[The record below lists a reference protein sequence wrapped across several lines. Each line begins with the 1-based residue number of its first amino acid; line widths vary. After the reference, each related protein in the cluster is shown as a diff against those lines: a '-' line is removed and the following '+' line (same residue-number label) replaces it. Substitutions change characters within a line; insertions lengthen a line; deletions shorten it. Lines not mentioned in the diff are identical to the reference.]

1 MKITDKFW
9 AISHGLS
16 LSLIFL
22 VFLHV
27 LGLYSLPTLRDI
39 QSNHLGKYQSYDSYK
54 SFVSAKQNSIVDETK
69 EIIQKNY
76 VEPIDMSGS
85 YIEKA
90 YVEWLVSS
98 LKDPFSEY
106 LNGKE
111 LEYFS
116 ESLRGNFAGI
126 GAVITSVDDGV
137 VIREVLQ
144 DSPAYK
150 AQLKVGDI
158 ITMVNTGSLRGVTT
172 TEAVSLIR
180 WKPGTAVDITY
191 RRWGLINKINI
202 IRSIVKV
209 PSIESEKTKD
219 GVLYIRVKMFWQDTA
234 RDFSEILMKNNSKEI
249 KALVIDLRDNGGWL
263 LSAAQEMLSHFF
275 KEDTVVLRDRW
286 RKNSGGKYLS
296 WWLFEEE
303 VKTSNTNPIM
313 TNLPI
318 VVLVNENS
326 ASASEIFAWAIQ
338 DLKRWKVIGRKTYG
352 KWSVQQPFEL
362 SDGSQIKITIARWFT
377 PLNHSIDKLGIT
389 PDITLEP
396 IPIDAS
402 MEKIV
407 SLLGQE
413 KSKALELAKKLT
425 Q

>member
-1 MKITDKFW
+1 MKITDKFG

-90 YVEWLVSS
+90 YVEGLVSS

-172 TEAVSLIR
+172 TEAVNLIR
-180 WKPGTAVDITY
+180 GKPGTAVDITY
-191 RRWGLINKINI
+191 RRGGLINKINI

-219 GVLYIRVKMFWQDTA
+219 GFLYIRVKMFGQDTA
-234 RDFSEILMKNNSKEI
+234 RDFSEILLKNNPKEI
-249 KALVIDLRDNGGWL
+249 KALVIDLRDNGGGL

-275 KEDTVVLRDRW
+275 KEDTVVLRDRG
-286 RKNSGGKYLS
+286 RKNNGGKYLS
-296 WWLFEEE
+296 GGLFEEE

-326 ASASEIFAWAIQ
+326 ASASEIFAGAIQ
-338 DLKRWKVIGRKTYG
+338 DLKRGKVIGRKTYG
-352 KWSVQQPFEL
+352 KGSVQQPFEL

-402 MEKIV
+402 MEKIL

>member
-27 LGLYSLPTLRDI
+27 FWFYSLPTLRDI
-39 QSNHLGKYQSYDSYK
+39 WWGDNSNHQINTIYK
-54 SFVSAKQNSIVDETK
+54 PFSSIKQNTIIDETK

-76 VEPIDMSGS
+76 IEPIDMSGS

-90 YVEWLVSS
+90 YVQWLVSS

-106 LNGKE
+106 LSGKE

-126 GAVITSVDDGV
+126 GAVIAKAEDGV
-137 VIREVLQ
+137 VIREILQ

-150 AQLKVGDI
+150 AQLKIGDV
-158 ITMVNTGSLRGVTT
+158 ITMVNTGSLRWVTT
-172 TEAVSLIR
+172 TEAVALIR
-180 WKPGTAVDITY
+180 WKPGTTVTLSY
-191 RRWGLINKINI
+191 RRWGLMNKIDI
-202 IRSIVKV
+202 VRSIVKV

-219 GVLYIRVKMFWQDTA
+219 GILYIQVKMFWQDTA
-234 RDFSEILMKNNSKEI
+234 RDFQEILMKNNLKDT
-249 KALVIDLRDNGGWL
+249 KAIVIDLRDNGGWL
-263 LSAAQEMLSHFF
+263 LLAAQEMLSHFF
-275 KEDTVVLRDRW
+275 PPNTVVLRDRW
-286 RKNSGGKYLS
+286 RKNNGGAFLS

-303 VKTSNTNPIM
+303 VKTNNRNPSI
-313 TNLPI
+313 TDIPL

-326 ASASEIFAWAIQ
+326 ASASEIFAWAVQ
-338 DLKRWKVIGRKTYG
+338 DLNRGEIIGRKTYG

-377 PLNHSIDKLGIT
+377 PWNHSIDKLGIN
-389 PDITLEP
+389 PDIILDP
-396 IPIDAS
+396 IPVDANL
-402 MEKIV
+402 EKII
-407 SLLGQE
+407 SLLEQE
-413 KSKALELAKKLT
+413 KKKALDLAKKIS

>member
-402 MEKIV
+402 MEKIL

>member
-39 QSNHLGKYQSYDSYK
+39 RLSHIGDYQTYNSYK
-54 SFVSAKQNSIVDETK
+54 SVSLTKQNSIVDETK
-69 EIIQKNY
+69 AIIQKNY

-106 LNGKE
+106 LSGKE

-126 GAVITSVDDGV
+126 GAVIAKADDGV

-150 AQLKVGDI
+150 AQLKIGDI
-158 ITMVNTGSLRGVTT
+158 ITMVNTGSLRWVTT

-180 WKPGTAVDITY
+180 WKPGTTVNITY
-191 RRWGLINKINI
+191 RRWGLMNKIEI
-202 IRSIVKV
+202 VRSIVKV

-219 GVLYIRVKMFWQDTA
+219 GILYIQVKMFWQDTA
-234 RDFSEILMKNNSKEI
+234 RDFQNILAKNNSKDT
-249 KALVIDLRDNGGWL
+249 KAIVIDLRDNGGWL

-275 KEDTVVLRDRW
+275 KPDTVVLRDRW
-286 RKNSGGKYLS
+286 RKNNGGKFLS
-296 WWLFEEE
+296 WGLFEEE
-303 VKTSNTNPIM
+303 VKTNNRNPTMIDIP
-313 TNLPI
+313 L

-338 DLKRWKVIGRKTYG
+338 DLERWKVIGRKTYG

-362 SDGSQIKITIARWFT
+362 SDGSEIKITIARWFT
-377 PLNHSIDKLGIT
+377 PLDHSIDKIGIN
-389 PDITLEP
+389 PDVVLDP
-396 IPIDAS
+396 IPVDVGI
-402 MEKIV
+402 EKII
-407 SLLGQE
+407 SLLEQE
-413 KSKALELAKKLT
+413 KKKALELAKKLS

>member
-27 LGLYSLPTLRDI
+27 LGLYSLPRLSDI
-39 QSNHLGKYQSYDSYK
+39 PWMHYSNNQAYGVTKQSASI
-54 SFVSAKQNSIVDETK
+54 KQDNIIEETK
-69 EIIQKNY
+69 KIIQKNY
-76 VEPIDMSGS
+76 IEPIDMSGS
-85 YIEKA
+85 YIERA
-90 YVEWLVSS
+90 YVQWLVSS

-126 GAVITSVDDGV
+126 GAVITSSDDGV
-137 VIREVLQ
+137 IIREILQ
-144 DSPAYK
+144 DSPAYR
-150 AQLKVGDI
+150 AQLKVGDV
-158 ITMVNTGSLRGVTT
+158 ITMVNTWSLRWVTT
-172 TEAVSLIR
+172 TEAVALIR
-180 WKPGTAVDITY
+180 WKPGTTVGITY
-191 RRWGLINKINI
+191 RRWGLMNKVDIV
-202 IRSIVKV
+202 RSIVKV

-219 GVLYIRVKMFWQDTA
+219 GILYIQVKMFWQDTA
-234 RDFSEILMKNNSKEI
+234 RDFQNILMKNNTKDT
-249 KALVIDLRDNGGWL
+249 KAIIIDLRDNGGWL

-275 KEDTVVLRDRW
+275 PPNTVVLRDRW
-286 RKNSGGKYLS
+286 RKDNGGKFLS
-296 WWLFEEE
+296 WGLFEEE
-303 VKTSNTNPIM
+303 IKTTNINPLI
-313 TNLPI
+313 TDVPL

-338 DLKRWKVIGRKTYG
+338 DLHRGKVIGRKTYG

-362 SDGSQIKITIARWFT
+362 SDGSQLKITIARWFT
-377 PLNHSIDKLGIT
+377 PWNHSIDKLGIN
-389 PDITLEP
+389 PDIVLDP
-396 IPIDAS
+396 IPVDANL
-402 MEKIV
+402 EKII
-407 SLLGQE
+407 SLLEQE
-413 KSKALELAKKLT
+413 KKKAFELAKKIS